1 MLLGVDF
8 CLAVGEFV
16 ASFVD
21 LLQRSLI
28 CPHFQ
33 QIVLGI
39 GRVDLGLQV
48 FGLLLAVAGVAAT
61 ELGTQGTAQ
70 RVQVSGLGRQG
81 EQAEQKGGRAS
92 VEMRM
97 KTSMFDCLR
106 AYPSR
111 AGAVQYPNKVKG
123 PRGRG
128 F

>member
-48 FGLLLAVAGVAAT
+48 FGLLLAVAGIAAT
-61 ELGTQGTAQ
+61 ELGTQGAAQ
-70 RVQVSGLGRQG
+70 RVQVSGLGWQG
-81 EQAEQKGGRAS
+81 EQAEQTEAQ
-92 VEMRM
+92 
-97 KTSMFDCLR
+97 
-106 AYPSR
+106 PSR
-111 AGAVQYPNKVKG
+111 GLLASTGANVWMLVLVG
-123 PRGRG
+123 IVLLGIGGALAFRGRRES
-128 F
+128 